1 MYVSRG
7 RLYPAFDLIGEM
19 GQDAGV
25 RVVAGHDPRVRE
37 RFPALGGQ
45 DGVLVLSGQEQRT
58 TKRRVDDKP
67 VRPGHVGGRS
77 GSTENKRPTRTLPL
91 L

>member
-7 RLYPAFDLIGEM
+7 RLYAAFDLIGEM

-45 DGVLVLSGQEQRT
+45 DGVLVLSGQEQPH
-58 TKRRVDDKP
+58 DE
-67 VRPGHVGGRS
+67 
-77 GSTENKRPTRTLPL
+77 TES
-91 L
+91 